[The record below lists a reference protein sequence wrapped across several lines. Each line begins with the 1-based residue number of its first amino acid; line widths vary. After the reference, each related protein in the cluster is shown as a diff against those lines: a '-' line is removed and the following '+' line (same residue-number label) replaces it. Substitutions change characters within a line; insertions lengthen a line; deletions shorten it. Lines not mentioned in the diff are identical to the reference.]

1 MTDGLPDYGKSCRL
15 FHRRDDM
22 GRVEIIYD
30 KEKDRNFKDVLG
42 EWIPQLAEEDDK
54 LIYLDADLANC
65 IGMGK
70 FIKAHPDRGF
80 DCGIAE
86 ANMIGI
92 AGGLSSAGFK
102 PIVHSFGPFAS
113 RRCFDQAFLS
123 VGYAKNSVTII
134 GTDAGVC
141 AAMNGGTHMPFEDA
155 ALYRVI
161 PGAHVFDITDTT
173 MLKSV
178 LKQCLDLDGVKYL
191 RLGRKQNYK
200 MYGPETEFEAG
211 KGIVVRED
219 GSDVAIFATGIMVA
233 KALDA
238 ADQLAAEG
246 IHATVADMFTV
257 KPLDEQLVID
267 MAKKTGA
274 VVTAENHN
282 RVNGLYSAVTDVLS
296 AECPVP
302 AAWVGVDDS
311 FGEVGPQD
319 YLEERFGLTAGKIVE
334 RAKAVIARKR

>member
-1 MTDGLPDYGKSCRL
+1 MKDFDIIVIGGGHAGIEAALAAARLGKKTMLLTLSI
-15 FHRRDDM
+15 
-22 GRVEIIYD
+22 E
-30 KEKDRNFKDVLG
+30 N
-42 EWIPQLAEEDDK
+42 
-54 LIYLDADLANC
+54 
-65 IGMGK
+65 IGKM
-70 FIKAHPDRGF
+70 P
-80 DCGIAE
+80 C
-86 ANMIGI
+86 N
-92 AGGLSSAGFK
+92 
-102 PIVHSFGPFAS
+102 P
-113 RRCFDQAFLS
+113 S
-123 VGYAKNSVTII
+123 VG
-134 GTDAGVC
+134 
-141 AAMNGGTHMPFEDA
+141 
-155 ALYRVI
+155 
-161 PGAHVFDITDTT
+161 
-173 MLKSV
+173 
-178 LKQCLDLDGVKYL
+178 
-191 RLGRKQNYK
+191 
-200 MYGPETEFEAG
+200 GPA

-319 YLEERFGLTAGKIVE
+319 YLEERFGLTAEKIVE